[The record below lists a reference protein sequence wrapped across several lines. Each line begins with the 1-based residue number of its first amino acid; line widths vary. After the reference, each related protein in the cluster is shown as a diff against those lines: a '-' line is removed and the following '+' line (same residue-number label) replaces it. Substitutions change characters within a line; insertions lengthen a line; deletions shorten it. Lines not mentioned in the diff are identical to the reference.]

1 MIKIVNYFLQSL
13 FIYFFFLIGRIFGL
27 KVSRIIFANLFSFI
41 GPYFKSKKV
50 IEDNLNIFL
59 KKYPKFDRKKI
70 SSIMWKNYG
79 MTFIEYSFLNYFK
92 KNNSH
97 INIKNENELQKI
109 LREKKP
115 VIFVSGHFAN
125 FELMSME
132 ITKKNISLATIYR
145 PLNNIFLNPF
155 MEFLRKKFVCQNQ
168 IKKGINGVRD
178 AISFLNKKHSVALMI
193 DQRVSEGEKIFL
205 FDKPAL
211 TTTLPAQL
219 AAKFSLD
226 IIPVYIERL
235 SNNNFQME
243 LLERI
248 SPKYFKDKIELTI
261 KLNKVL
267 EKMIVRNPYQ
277 WIWSHNRWK

>member
-109 LREKKP
+109 
-115 VIFVSGHFAN
+115 
-125 FELMSME
+125 
-132 ITKKNISLATIYR
+132 
-145 PLNNIFLNPF
+145 
-155 MEFLRKKFVCQNQ
+155 
-168 IKKGINGVRD
+168 
-178 AISFLNKKHSVALMI
+178 
-193 DQRVSEGEKIFL
+193 
-205 FDKPAL
+205 
-211 TTTLPAQL
+211 
-219 AAKFSLD
+219 
-226 IIPVYIERL
+226 
-235 SNNNFQME
+235 
-243 LLERI
+243 
-248 SPKYFKDKIELTI
+248 
-261 KLNKVL
+261 
-267 EKMIVRNPYQ
+267 
-277 WIWSHNRWK
+277 